1 MGQARPLEEGGGAPE
16 RCELCCASCESPTT
30 HAAPGPMQRQA
41 LPASKGLPGT
51 VSSVLQTGR
60 ETGS

>member
-1 MGQARPLEEGGGAPE
+1 MGQARPLEGGLPRGVS
-16 RCELCCASCESPTT
+16 CAVPAVSQQPHTL
-30 HAAPGPMQRQA
+30 PRDRMQRQA
-41 LPASKGLPGT
+41 LPASKGLPET